1 MSSIQDMGAAAAL
14 TGEGGAMAREPDA
27 QNVRFQTPVS
37 GSDPEPGTQPGE
49 VSAALRVQILSTEH
63 WSLLATRS
71 QTWSESFARA
81 QMFLSVLSANVIA
94 LALVAQTSLLS
105 TGFTAFALVLLPVVL
120 FLGLATYVRLV
131 AVNHDEHRWVRG
143 MNRIRAGYLELAP
156 ELERYFVTSHHDDER
171 GILATAG
178 WRSGPTLFGYITTP
192 AVVGVIDA
200 VVAGVITFIGTA
212 ALGLQDRFAAALAVV
227 VAVVWNL
234 GLSLYTARASRRE
247 FESHPA
253 ISPSPEAR

>member
-1 MSSIQDMGAAAAL
+1 M
-14 TGEGGAMAREPDA
+14 EPDA
-27 QNVRFQTPVS
+27 QNARLETPVS
-37 GSDPEPGTQPGE
+37 GADPEPGTPRGE

-81 QMFLSVLSANVIA
+81 QMFLSVLSASVIA
-94 LALVAQTSLLS
+94 LALVAQTSLFGAGL
-105 TGFTAFALVLLPVVL
+105 TAFALVLLPVVL

-131 AVNHDEHRWVRG
+131 SINHDEHRWVRG

-178 WRSGPTLFGYITTP
+178 WKSGPTLFGYVTTP

-200 VVAGVITFIGTA
+200 VLAGVITFLGTA
-212 ALGLQDRFAAALAVV
+212 ALGLEDRLAVVLGVV
-227 VAVVWNL
+227 VAVVSNL
-234 GLSLYTARASRRE
+234 GLSLYAARASHRE

-253 ISPSPEAR
+253 ISPSPEAH

>member
-1 MSSIQDMGAAAAL
+1 M
-14 TGEGGAMAREPDA
+14 EPDA
-27 QNVRFQTPVS
+27 QNVRSESPVR
-37 GSDPEPGTQPGE
+37 GSDPEPEIQRGE

-143 MNRIRAGYLELAP
+143 MALLGTHLALLSAREAPAAG
-156 ELERYFVTSHHDDER
+156 
-171 GILATAG
+171 
-178 WRSGPTLFGYITTP
+178 
-192 AVVGVIDA
+192 
-200 VVAGVITFIGTA
+200 
-212 ALGLQDRFAAALAVV
+212 
-227 VAVVWNL
+227 
-234 GLSLYTARASRRE
+234 
-247 FESHPA
+247 
-253 ISPSPEAR
+253 

>member
-1 MSSIQDMGAAAAL
+1 M
-14 TGEGGAMAREPDA
+14 EPDA
-27 QNVRFQTPVS
+27 QNARLETPVS
-37 GSDPEPGTQPGE
+37 GADPEPGTQRGE

-81 QMFLSVLSANVIA
+81 QMFLSVLSASVIA
-94 LALVAQTSLLS
+94 LALVAQTSLFGA
-105 TGFTAFALVLLPVVL
+105 GFTAFALVLLPVVL

-131 AVNHDEHRWVRG
+131 SINHDEHRWVRG

-178 WRSGPTLFGYITTP
+178 WKSGPTLFGYVTTP

-200 VVAGVITFIGTA
+200 VLAGVITFIGA
-212 ALGLQDRFAAALAVV
+212 SALGLEDRLAAVLGVV
-227 VAVVWNL
+227 VAVVSNL
-234 GLSLYTARASRRE
+234 GLSLYAAHASRRE